1 MSAHGTD
8 VLHVKFGR
16 MPSTFHSESS
26 VSNIVPWRG
35 AKANK
40 RSSVCKKKDMMRSF
54 GKQMIHWRGTLW
66 KSVFK
71 ENRALVLPQPRG
83 LPGNNGIT
91 VCASYGNG
99 YSHDTSNG
107 RSMSSQG
114 ASRRDAYGQQSVG
127 QSNLRPSIRDH
138 RELIQNIQEKSA
150 EDLKRHNSVSR
161 SRAKVKYQQKIRRS
175 SVSQLGSATGENGTR
190 VNTHDANGA
199 SLKYQTESTRMS
211 DEEAKVSL
219 EVEASMEVVPSTR
232 RRGSRVS
239 PAPSP
244 GPSMGSS
251 LKAKESLSYASD
263 EDIGGGLDDVI
274 DDDAVKKFYHN
285 EPPLDVHVVETVAE
299 AQRIMSMLMTQEMEE
314 RTFACD
320 TEVMDIDVTR
330 ESPCCHG
337 KVTCFSLYCGPD
349 VHFGNTP
356 HADGQPK
363 KTMLWVDTWLGGRE
377 DTEETSKAIM
387 DIFKPFFESDNHK
400 KVWHNYSFDRHVLE
414 RMNVTCNGF
423 YGDTMHMARLWDSSR
438 TGRGGYSL
446 EALTSMC
453 LFSVR

>member
-1 MSAHGTD
+1 
-8 VLHVKFGR
+8 
-16 MPSTFHSESS
+16 MPSAFYSESC
-26 VSNIVPWRG
+26 VSHIVPWSG
-35 AKANK
+35 IKANK
-40 RSSVCKKKDMMRSF
+40 RSSLCKKKNIMRSF
-54 GKQMIHWRGTLW
+54 GKQMTHWRGTLW
-66 KSVFK
+66 ESVFK
-71 ENRALVLPQPRG
+71 ENRAVVLPQARG
-83 LPGNNGIT
+83 LLGNHGIT
-91 VCASYGNG
+91 VCAAYGNG
-99 YSHDTSNG
+99 YSHDMSSNG

-114 ASRRDAYGQQSVG
+114 ASRRDAFGQQSVG

-161 SRAKVKYQQKIRRS
+161 SRAKLKYQQKIRRS
-175 SVSQLGSATGENGTR
+175 SVGQQIGSTGGENGTQ
-190 VNTHDANGA
+190 VDAHDGA
-199 SLKYQTESTRMS
+199 SLKRETESIRMS
-211 DEEAKVSL
+211 HEVPKPSM
-219 EVEASMEVVPSTR
+219 EVEGNMEVVPSTR

-239 PAPSP
+239 PSP

-251 LKAKESLSYASD
+251 LKVKEPLSYASD
-263 EDIGGGLDDVI
+263 EESGGGLDDVI
-274 DDDAVKKFYHN
+274 DDDSVKKFYHN

-299 AQRIMSMLMTQEMEE
+299 AQRIMSMLMTQEMED

-363 KTMLWVDTWLGGRE
+363 KTMLWVDTWLGGQE
-377 DTEETSKAIM
+377 GTEEAAKAIV
-387 DIFKPFFESDNHK
+387 DIFKPFFESHRHK

-446 EALTSMC
+446 EALTSMY
-453 LFSVR
+453 